1 MSEMG
6 VKLSV
11 IVLTK
16 NEEKNIAA
24 CLESVQWADELIVL
38 DSFSE
43 DATVEIARSFG
54 ARVHQRQFVNYPDQR
69 NAAIELARGDW
80 VFFID
85 ADERATPGLAAEVR
99 RVIEN
104 ESPVGWWVPRK
115 NYIFGRWIRHAG
127 WYPDYQL
134 RLFRRHRARYDEARE
149 VHELVILDGE
159 AGYLENALIHYNYDN
174 LAQFFARQDLYTNYE
189 ARAMFKQGIRVKP
202 QNFILQPLREFRRR
216 YLSLEGYR
224 DGFHGLLLSSL
235 MAYYELVKYLKLRR
249 MWLEK
254 RR

>member
-1 MSEMG
+1 MG
-6 VKLSV
+6 VRLSAV
-11 IVLTK
+11 VLTK
-16 NEEKNIAA
+16 NEENNIAS

-43 DATVEIARSFG
+43 DATVEIARSLG
-54 ARVHQRQFVNYPDQR
+54 AKVYQRHFVNYPDQR
-69 NAAIELARGDW
+69 NAAIGFAGGDW

-85 ADERATPGLAAEVR
+85 ADERATPELAAEVR

-115 NYIFGRWIRHAG
+115 NYIFGRWTRHAG
-127 WYPDYQL
+127 WYPDHQL
-134 RLFRRHRARYDEARE
+134 RLFRRHRARYDETRE

-159 AGYLENALIHYNYDN
+159 TGYLENALIHYNYDN
-174 LAQFFARQDLYTNYE
+174 LVQFFARQNLYTEYE
-189 ARAMFKQGIRVKP
+189 ARAMFKQEIRAQP

-216 YLSLEGYR
+216 YISLEGYK
-224 DGFHGLLLSSL
+224 DGFHGLLLSCL
-235 MAYYELVKYLKLRR
+235 MAYYELVKYVKLRR

-254 RR
+254 RRQNW